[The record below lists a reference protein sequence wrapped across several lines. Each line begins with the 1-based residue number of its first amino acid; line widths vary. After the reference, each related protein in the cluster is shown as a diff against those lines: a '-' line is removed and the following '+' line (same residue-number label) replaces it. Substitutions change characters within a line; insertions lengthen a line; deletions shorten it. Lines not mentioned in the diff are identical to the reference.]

1 MDLWFATSL
10 GIRVWWDVA
19 SGWASFF
26 NHGWTRMNAD
36 VLRGIESQ
44 DLSVWIGVDL
54 WFVTSLGIS
63 VWWEVAGG

>member
-54 WFVTSLGIS
+54 WFVLSLSFGRRR
-63 VWWEVAGG
+63 ELDG